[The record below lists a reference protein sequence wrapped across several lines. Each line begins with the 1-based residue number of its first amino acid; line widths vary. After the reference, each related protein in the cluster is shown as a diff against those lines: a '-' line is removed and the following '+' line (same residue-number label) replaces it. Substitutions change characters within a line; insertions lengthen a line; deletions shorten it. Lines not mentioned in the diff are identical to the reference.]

1 MKHAVRT
8 MLSLML
14 ALAPMPGWAQ
24 GTGQG
29 DDKVVN
35 VARDDPDMTAAI
47 AQARASL
54 DEFLSLSE
62 APPAGT
68 TDYKLKVEVKD
79 GDTSEHFWII
89 PFHKTATG
97 FVGTLAN
104 EPQAVHNVT
113 AGQELE
119 FTRDDISDWG
129 YTRNGRQVGS
139 FTVCV
144 LFKTISKE
152 EADYYRQN
160 YGFDC

>member
-1 MKHAVRT
+1 MKRAVRT

-14 ALAPMPGWAQ
+14 ALAPIPAGAQ
-24 GTGQG
+24 SQG

-35 VARDDPDMTAAI
+35 VARDDPDMAAAI

-54 DEFLSLSE
+54 DQFLALSD

-68 TDYKLKVEVKD
+68 ADYKLKVAVKD

-97 FVGTLAN
+97 FAGTLAN

-152 EADYYRQN
+152 EADYYREN
-160 YGFDC
+160 YGFNC